1 MILIDTNILVYSH
14 VTTLPQHGPARQ
26 WLDIQLNG
34 DTGVGLP
41 RPSLLSFVRVVTN
54 PRIFERPQTFACAWN
69 QVEEW
74 LDCEPAWI
82 PFPGERHRALLGTLL
97 TGYGMKANLVPDVHL
112 AALAIEHGLSLC
124 STDGDFA
131 RFPGLRWQNP
141 LDAIV
146 N

>member
-34 DTGVGLP
+34 QTRVGLP
-41 RPSLLSFVRVVTN
+41 WASLLSFVRLVTN
-54 PRIFERPQTFACAWN
+54 PRIFERPQTFARAWS

-74 LDCEPAWI
+74 LDCETAWI
-82 PFPGERHRALLGTLL
+82 PLPGERHRALMETLL
-97 TGYGMKANLVPDVHL
+97 AGYGMKANLVPDAHL

-124 STDGDFA
+124 STDGNFA
-131 RFPGLRWQNP
+131 RFPGLHWQNP
-141 LDAIV
+141 LDAAV